1 MSKLKAAWPAHLAS
15 VRDRVF
21 DHLDPKAV
29 ENAAIVLDALA
40 TNVEA
45 RNTSPSGHP

>member
-1 MSKLKAAWPAHLAS
+1 MAKLKAAWPAHLAS

-21 DHLDPKAV
+21 DQLDPKAI
-29 ENAAIVLDALA
+29 ESAAIVLDALA

-45 RNTSPSGHP
+45 RNTNLSGHP